1 MKVSM
6 AQGTTN
12 KTRQTHRSPRSQ
24 EAARLDSP
32 SIINPEVAPQG
43 SSKKSPS
50 GKAKSKA
57 NSLFLRTLRKIGGR
71 GGIALL
77 SLSTALHA
85 QGILTVTPTRSVT
98 TAAGTGVVG
107 NSGNGGAAT
116 SATLADPSAVA
127 YDTAGNLYLAD
138 AQNHVIREVLKSTG
152 VISIIA
158 GTGAEGYGG
167 DGAAATAAFLDTP
180 TGVAVDST
188 GNVYIADSHNN
199 RIREVSAGTITTIAG
214 TGTPGFSGDGAA
226 ATLAQ
231 LSHPMGVAVD
241 SNGNIYIADTNNQRI
256 RKITA
261 GTISTIA
268 GDGEQ
273 FFSGDGAA
281 ATAAVLNS
289 PTGVAVDSSGNVYI
303 ADRHNQRVRMISGTT
318 ISTIAGS
325 GAASFSGGFSGDGA
339 TATGALLSKPSG
351 VSVDAAGN
359 IYVADTDNQRIRQL
373 GGGVIATI
381 VGSGQQGYGTDG
393 TTPSSVNL
401 NSPKAATPDAVG
413 NLAISDKLNQ
423 RIRAATLPTLTF
435 ASNAVGVL
443 SPSQSVT
450 LANTGTAP
458 ITVGAITIAGPF
470 TTAPGG
476 TCPAP
481 PITLVA
487 TATCTQNIAFLP
499 VAVGADTGSVAFSGT
514 GVIRQSILLSGTAV
528 QSTTTT
534 VLTSNINPAFITQA
548 VTFIATVVP
557 AGLGTPTQTV
567 TFYDGA
573 TAISPAVPLSSGVAT
588 FTTSTLA
595 AGPHSITAIYS
606 GDTNF
611 ITSTSAVL
619 TQYILDFNFTLASVG
634 PTATTQTVIPG
645 AAAIFNFNLLPI
657 GGPFTIPVTL
667 SATGLP
673 PGATATFTPNPVLIG
688 SSPASFTMTIQTA
701 KPIGALHRTRYF
713 GGGTIALGL
722 LLLPFLGLSRRNARR
737 VKRLSL
743 YAFLLLSFAA
753 ITGLVGCGSDSGFF
767 GETQQTY
774 TINVI
779 GTATGTGTVVLQH
792 TTTVTLIVE

>member
-1 MKVSM
+1 MKVFM
-6 AQGTTN
+6 AQGTTHT
-12 KTRQTHRSPRSQ
+12 TRPTHQISPS
-24 EAARLDSP
+24 ADAVRLDTP
-32 SIINPEVAPQG
+32 SIINSEAAPQG

-50 GKAKSKA
+50 IKAKSKA
-57 NSLFLRTLRKIGGR
+57 NSLFLRTLRQIGGR
-71 GGIALL
+71 GAIALL
-77 SLSTALHA
+77 SLSTALHS
-85 QGILTVTPTRSVT
+85 QGILTVTPTRAVT

-107 NSGNGGAAT
+107 NSGNGGTAT
-116 SATLADPSAVA
+116 SATLANPSAVA
-127 YDTAGNLYLAD
+127 YDSAGNLYLAD

-152 VISIIA
+152 IISIIA

-167 DGAAATAAFLDTP
+167 DGGAATAAFLDTP
-180 TGVAVDST
+180 TGVAVDPT

-226 ATLAQ
+226 ATAAQ

-241 SNGNIYIADTNNQRI
+241 SSGNVYIADTNNQRI
-256 RKITA
+256 RKITG
-261 GTISTIA
+261 GTIATIA

-273 FFSGDGAA
+273 FFSGDGGA
-281 ATAAVLNS
+281 ATAAVLDS
-289 PTGVAVDSSGNVYI
+289 PTAVAVDSTGNVYI
-303 ADRHNQRVRMISGTT
+303 ADRHNQRVREISGTT

-325 GAASFSGGFSGDGA
+325 GGASFAGGFSGDGA

-359 IYVADTDNQRIRQL
+359 IYVTDTGNQRIRQL

-393 TTPSSVNL
+393 TAPTTVNL

-450 LANTGTAP
+450 LANTGTASISVATVT
-458 ITVGAITIAGPF
+458 ITGPF
-470 TTAPGG
+470 TTASGG

-481 PITLVA
+481 PITLVP

-499 VAVGADTGSVAFSGT
+499 VAVGAATGSVAFSGA
-514 GVIRQSILLSGTAV
+514 GVVRQGILLSGTAV
-528 QSTTTT
+528 QATTTT

-557 AGLGTPTQTV
+557 AGVGTPTQTV

-588 FTTSTLA
+588 FTTATLA

-611 ITSTSAVL
+611 LTSTSAVL
-619 TQYILDFNFTLASVG
+619 AQYILDFNFTLASIG

-645 AAAIFNFNLLPI
+645 GTATFNFNLLPI
-657 GGPFTIPVTL
+657 GGPFTFPVTL

-673 PGATATFTPNPVLIG
+673 PGATATFTPNPVNIG

-701 KPIGALHRTRYF
+701 KPIGALHRSGYF
-713 GGGTIALGL
+713 GRGTIALGL
-722 LLLPFLGLSRRNARR
+722 LLLPFSRRFRRNAGRM
-737 VKRLSL
+737 KRISL
-743 YAFLLLSFAA
+743 CACVLLSFALIA
-753 ITGLVGCGSDSGFF
+753 GLSGCGTDSGFF
-767 GETQQTY
+767 GQPQQTY

-779 GTATGTGTVVLQH
+779 GTATGTGVVVLQH
-792 TTTVTLIVE
+792 TTTVTLTVE